1 MFIKNYGHRSNT
13 REILYPR
20 WREDKAYVLGV
31 IKLLSSSDLDLR
43 KKELEARKNR
53 LKTEKEVLKRIKKQK
68 GGFFKEKLFSIVLN
82 LAQTYLTF
90 RENQRFYLDH
100 LLFRQR
106 LMLTEM
112 GRRLFERKIIDE
124 CR

>member
-1 MFIKNYGHRSNT
+1 MGFS
-13 REILYPR
+13 
-20 WREDKAYVLGV
+20 
-31 IKLLSSSDLDLR
+31 KL
-43 KKELEARKNR
+43 
-53 LKTEKEVLKRIKKQK
+53 
-68 GGFFKEKLFSIVLN
+68 KLFSIVLN

-106 LMLTEM
+106 LMLLEM

-124 CR
+124 VDDVFFLYETELLNVF